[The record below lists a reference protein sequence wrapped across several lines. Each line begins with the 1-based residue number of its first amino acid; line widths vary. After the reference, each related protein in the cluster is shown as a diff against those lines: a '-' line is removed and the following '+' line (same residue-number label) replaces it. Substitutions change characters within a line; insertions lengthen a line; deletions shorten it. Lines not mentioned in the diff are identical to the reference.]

1 MYIQASTVKRKGKDG
16 RNRKLVEAYRDPQTG
31 KPRNRTVRRLEP
43 LPILERARL
52 IRRHGGSKHLDAE
65 EWRALEQAGDLD
77 RADLPVQ
84 VGDSYAGGGSAVL
97 DAHLRQ
103 TGLDA
108 ILRKHLGR
116 KAGKLVG
123 EMITHQVLRPNSKHA
138 WSASRR
144 QTLGYLLDG
153 KKPVSADGFYRAMD
167 GLAEHFEA
175 IRGALNERHPPRAGR
190 VLLYDLSN
198 SYFCGR
204 KAELGGYGHSK
215 EKRHDRYIVSYG
227 LVLSE
232 DQLPLDIR
240 VWKGGTADNQTVA
253 DTFAHWKQTYQA
265 KQAIWVADRSMS
277 DEPTLSAIDRL
288 GLDYVTGLPGQTQK
302 ALLGAFH
309 EAQPD
314 LFDHPLSELA
324 NEGQRYVLCRHQKK
338 GYRRAAAHQRARRN
352 VYEGL
357 KAIAQSPHNKHR
369 EKLYHRAM
377 KLLER
382 HGQTG
387 QWSIDFEEF
396 TDAHGLTRWKLHFTL
411 DRRAAQ
417 AIDAMGHYYLLQT
430 SLSGEAADARQVQ
443 AYYKSLMGVERCFRM
458 AKTSLEIRPIRHWK
472 KRRITAH
479 IYVNYLALWLLK
491 YIERRWR
498 GLGYTREVVPTL
510 RDWDQALR
518 YTELLDKDHQT
529 PVGYE
534 WTQGEQARRVME
546 QLKALGELKALQPP
560 LP

>member
-31 KPRNRTVRRLEP
+31 TPRNRTVQRLEP

-52 IRRHGGSKHLDAE
+52 IRRHGGSKHLDAQ
-65 EWRALEQAGDLD
+65 EWLALEQAGDLD

-84 VGDSYAGGGSAVL
+84 VGDTYAGGGSAVL
-97 DAHLRQ
+97 AGHLRQ
-103 TGLDA
+103 TGMDA
-108 ILRKHLGR
+108 ILRKQLGR
-116 KAGKLVG
+116 KTGKLVG
-123 EMITHQVLRPNSKHA
+123 EMITHQVLRPNSKNA
-138 WSASRR
+138 YTVSRR

-153 KKPVSADGFYRAMD
+153 KKEVSADGFYRALD
-167 GLAEHFEA
+167 GLAENFEE

-198 SYFCGR
+198 SCFCGH

-232 DQLPLDIR
+232 DQLPFDIR

-253 DTFAHWKQTYQA
+253 DTFTHWKQTYQA
-265 KQAIWVADRSMS
+265 KEAIWVADRSMS
-277 DEPTLSAIDRL
+277 DEPTLSTIDRL
-288 GLDYVTGLPGQTQK
+288 GLDYVTGLPGQSQK
-302 ALLGAFH
+302 ALLRAFH

-314 LFDHPLSELA
+314 LFDQPLSELA
-324 NEGQRYVLCRHQKK
+324 YEGQRYVLCRHQKK

-357 KAIAQSPHNKHR
+357 KAIGQSPHNKHR
-369 EKLYHRAM
+369 DKLYHRAM

-382 HGQTG
+382 HGQTST
-387 QWSIDFEEF
+387 WSIDFEES
-396 TDAHGLTRWKLHFTL
+396 TDANGVTRWKLRFTL
-411 DRRAAQ
+411 DRQAAQ
-417 AIDAMGHYYLLQT
+417 AIDAMGHYELLQT
-430 SLSGEAADARQVQ
+430 SLSGKAADSSQVQ
-443 AYYKSLMGVERCFRM
+443 EYYTSLMSVERCFRM
-458 AKTSLEIRPIRHWK
+458 AKTSLKIRPIRHWK

-479 IYVNYLALWLLK
+479 IYVNYLALWLVK
-491 YIERRWR
+491 YIEGQWR
-498 GLGYTREVVPTL
+498 ARDYPQQVVPTL

-529 PVGYE
+529 TVGYE
-534 WTQGEQARRVME
+534 WTKGEQARRVME
-546 QLKALGELKALQPP
+546 QLKILGELKAIQPT
-560 LP
+560 LS